1 MLSIARSRL
10 NLPVQFT
17 FLLLNAFG
25 LLVGAI
31 YNNSTPDLYPN
42 NAHHRIGWLLIC
54 ITCAQ
59 TCMALLQAYTERP
72 EETRYL
78 DERAAFIPIS
88 THAIEEHRRIHN
100 IGGGQDYRFSN
111 DSGQGTERNTESLRS
126 HSTSSDEEVDE
137 NRVSNIDLGYDPEHD
152 TAEKRGILHNN
163 ALDKSFMKKLPS
175 LLSSKTLR
183 TLEMVYK
190 VINRII
196 LILGFMALTTGI
208 VTYGRI
214 FVSHVREMDVG
225 GFTDNITA
233 RRTNIFGSRPLH
245 QRGRFL
251 LVWNLDTWTLGGLLC
266 RARLGKQDP
275 PLRTKLNLTLAGVEY
290 HAIKKHWEQTQ
301 ENGSVR

>member
-1 MLSIARSRL
+1 MFSIARSRL
-10 NLPVQFT
+10 HLPVQFA

-25 LLVGAI
+25 LLFGAI
-31 YNNSTPDLYPN
+31 YNNGTPDLYPN

-100 IGGGQDYRFSN
+100 LEGVQVYRFSN

-126 HSTSSDEEVDE
+126 HSTSSDEELDE
-137 NRVSNIDLGYDPEHD
+137 IQVSNINLGYDAEHD
-152 TAEKRGILHNN
+152 TAEKRGILNHNGLN
-163 ALDKSFMKKLPS
+163 KIFMKKLPS

-183 TLEMVYK
+183 ALEMVYK
-190 VINRII
+190 VSNRVI

-208 VTYGRI
+208 VTYGGI
-214 FVSHVREMDVG
+214 FVSHSREMDVL
-225 GFTDNITA
+225 GF
-233 RRTNIFGSRPLH
+233 F
-245 QRGRFL
+245 
-251 LVWNLDTWTLGGLLC
+251 
-266 RARLGKQDP
+266 
-275 PLRTKLNLTLAGVEY
+275 
-290 HAIKKHWEQTQ
+290 
-301 ENGSVR
+301 